1 MTTTMFKA
9 GDVLRCYYLWAR
21 QAGDAEESG
30 RKERSVCLLVKTPT
44 EPVKLFLFPI
54 TSRSPDPSIAHI
66 AVSEIECRRGGLRFP
81 SWLILDE
88 YNLLRL
94 DEAYGLASTTP
105 IGTFSPALVRKV
117 ATLIKQAAAQRRLR
131 VVIRK

>member
-1 MTTTMFKA
+1 MPFGEDTDGA
-9 GDVLRCYYLWAR
+9 GEAVFVPDHLT
-21 QAGDAEESG
+21 ESG
-30 RKERSVCLLVKTPT
+30 SVDRP
-44 EPVKLFLFPI
+44 
-54 TSRSPDPSIAHI
+54 H

-94 DEAYGLASTTP
+94 DEAYDLASTTP
-105 IGTFSPALVRKV
+105 IGTFSPAFVRKV